1 MPLWIPITIAAA
13 FFQNLRSA
21 LQKHLKGQLSDV
33 GATTTRFFYAWPLA
47 ILYLVGILEYSEA
60 SLPGLNTEF
69 WIFLILGSLSQIF
82 FTFLLIWLFS
92 FRNFAVGNTYSK
104 TETVQIALLG
114 FILRGDRLSLT
125 AIVAIILSVFGVLML
140 SAGKAGLSFSNLLR
154 NITEKSTLLG
164 LASGFFLGAS
174 VVLFRGA
181 SLALEGEN
189 NFVKAATSVAFST
202 TLQTL
207 LLCLYLRFREP
218 GEISKLFR
226 HWKKAGMVSLVSIL
240 GSIGWFTAFTIENAS
255 YVRTLGQ
262 VELVFSLVFSI
273 LVFREKVTRLE
284 IGGMVFIIG
293 GIVLLLFFRSG

>member
-47 ILYLVGILEYSEA
+47 ILYLIGILEYSEA

-92 FRNFAVGNTYSK
+92 FRNFAVGNTFSK
-104 TETVQIALLG
+104 TETAQIALLG
-114 FILRGDRLSLT
+114 FILLGDRLSLT

-154 NITEKSTLLG
+154 DITEKSTLLG

-189 NFVKAATSVAFST
+189 NFVK
-202 TLQTL
+202 
-207 LLCLYLRFREP
+207 
-218 GEISKLFR
+218 
-226 HWKKAGMVSLVSIL
+226 
-240 GSIGWFTAFTIENAS
+240 
-255 YVRTLGQ
+255 
-262 VELVFSLVFSI
+262 
-273 LVFREKVTRLE
+273 TRLT
-284 IGGMVFIIG
+284 
-293 GIVLLLFFRSG
+293 